1 MCNNDGGRGNFVFY
15 YDLLAILMISHT
27 LVKQVWSNLD
37 KDVKKIRKLFTTK
50 NCFQKR
56 QIIKSTW

>member
-1 MCNNDGGRGNFVFY
+1 MCNNDGGHGNFVLY

-37 KDVKKIRKLFTTK
+37 TDVKKIR
-50 NCFQKR
+50 
-56 QIIKSTW
+56 

>member
-1 MCNNDGGRGNFVFY
+1 MEHKHSVYRGHPYMCNNDGGHGNFVLY

-37 KDVKKIRKLFTTK
+37 KDVKKIR
-50 NCFQKR
+50 
-56 QIIKSTW
+56 